1 MVGGLTG
8 VQASLSTPDSVVV
21 EQRDIDAAFHSVF
34 IANAVAGIAPITDV
48 AGLGALGGT
57 RLTFGSESSTSGKS
71 TLLNLINATLRPTEG
86 TVSVFDNDPALL
98 DRRALRALRRRIA
111 TMHQGLLLA
120 GELRVIH
127 NVNAGRLGDWSP
139 SRALWPLVRPQGA
152 DDARLALDRFGLGD
166 SLWRR
171 TDQLSGGERQRV
183 ALARLVVARP
193 DLILA
198 DEPTASLDPTRADDV
213 MRLRLA
219 DVIEAGFE
227 VVPTYR
233 SPHVTNTF
241 YDDLDTGV
249 ARLLAVSHR
258 TVSNPAFRKED
269 A

>member
-1 MVGGLTG
+1 VSQRYASTVALDTVDLRVTPGERVALVGP
-8 VQASLSTPDSVVV
+8 S
-21 EQRDIDAAFHSVF
+21 
-34 IANAVAGIAPITDV
+34 
-48 AGLGALGGT
+48 GA
-57 RLTFGSESSTSGKS
+57 GKS

-139 SRALWPLVRPQGA
+139 SRALWSLVRPQGA

-213 MRLRLA
+213 MRLLAGLATETTTVIASVHAFDLARQHFDRLVGLRHGRLQFDLPA
-219 DVIEAGFE
+219 GDVTDGDGDAL
-227 VVPTYR
+227 
-233 SPHVTNTF
+233 
-241 YDDLDTGV
+241 YDI
-249 ARLLAVSHR
+249 AQPPS
-258 TVSNPAFRKED
+258 
-269 A
+269 